1 MSKIEKYEKEPAY
14 LTWANEKQKATVM
27 ASVGDALK
35 DVRPVLR
42 TQSTNIYVDVD
53 TNTHIRD
60 GMNRSDYDFYRPGE
74 RSPRKLKELINVCD
88 EACNNNGIV
97 NNVINLMA
105 DFTSKGIKIIHPN
118 KSIEKFFRGWAKKV
132 GFRRVSERLAHYLF
146 RHGTVLVKKQ
156 FAKLK
161 VKDADQLTKTQANP
175 DVSVDVEIKIVK
187 REVPWRYT
195 FLHPNSVDLLSEEL
209 APFVGPEGFLYSVR
223 IPKNVVSKVK
233 NPKSKADR
241 LLVSK
246 IPDDIRKAII
256 SGESSL
262 PLDPDKLAV
271 CWYKRDDWAA
281 WARPVVAPILKDL
294 MMLEKMKLADLAAL
308 DGAVSCI
315 RVWKLGDL
323 EKGIMPHPST
333 IRRLAEMLTNNV
345 GGGVMDMV
353 WGPDL
358 HLIETSTEV
367 HRFLGSTKYA
377 PTLQAIYSGL
387 GIPQTMTGSE
397 TPTGFTNNYVSLK
410 ILTERLEYGR
420 SILREFWEK
429 ELAIVQKAMG
439 FRLPAKVDFED
450 LLSDDATQ
458 QKLLLDMADRDLI
471 DAETLQE
478 EFGFDPDVIAIRM
491 QRERRKRKRGA
502 IPPKASPYHSPNK
515 EADLEKI
522 FASTGTFTPEEFG
535 LELEDP
541 KPGSIPPGERSSKW
555 KVSPEPKGTPG
566 EGRPQGA
573 KDSTK
578 RKQKQVKPRTSAA
591 FIENLAKSEAMLNSV
606 SKILTPVMLT
616 ACNKK
621 TLRELTDEEAK
632 NFESLKFHTLCQFK
646 LEDEVTEKT
655 VGKLLQNP
663 LAVPSFVSSLLNQTI
678 SQHTSKNDKPLTFE
692 VLRRYQACVFA
703 MYRGEV

>member
-1 MSKIEKYEKEPAY
+1 MSKVEKFVEEPAY
-14 LTWANEKQKATVM
+14 LTWTDDKTK
-27 ASVGDALK
+27 ASVMNAVGTALK
-35 DVRPVLR
+35 DARPTLR
-42 TQSTNIYVDVD
+42 SHATDIYTDVT

-60 GMNRSDYDFYRPGE
+60 SLGRGDYEYYRPDE
-74 RSPRKLKELINVCD
+74 RTPKKLKELIGLCD
-88 EACNNNGIV
+88 LACDNNGIV
-97 NNVINLMA
+97 NNVVNLMA

-118 KSIEKFFRGWAKKV
+118 RAIEKFFRGWAKKV

-161 VKDADQLTKTQANP
+161 VRDVDEIKRVKATP
-175 DVSVDVEIKIVK
+175 DVEVDVQPIVVK

-195 FLHPNSVDLLSEEL
+195 FLHPNSVDLLSDEL
-209 APFVGPEGFLYSVR
+209 APFIGPEGFLYEVK
-223 IPKNVVSKVK
+223 IPKGIVTKVK
-233 NPKSKADR
+233 NPKSPQDI

-246 IPDDIRKAII
+246 IPADIRKAII
-256 SGESSL
+256 EGKQSL
-262 PLDPDKLAV
+262 PIEPEKLSV
-271 CWYKRDDWAA
+271 SWYKRDDWSP
-281 WARPVVAPILKDL
+281 WARPMVAPILKDL

-358 HLIETSTEV
+358 ELIETSTEV

-420 SILREFWEK
+420 SILRDFWEK
-429 ELAIVQKAMG
+429 ELALVQKAMG
-439 FRLPAKVDFED
+439 FRLPARVDFED

-478 EFGFDPDVIAIRM
+478 EFGFDPDIISMRM
-491 QRERRKRKRGA
+491 NRERRKRKRGA
-502 IPPKASPYHSPNK
+502 LPPKASPYHSPNH
-515 EADLEKI
+515 EQDLEKI
-522 FASTGTFTPEEFG
+522 FASTGTFTPDEFG
-535 LELEDP
+535 LELDEP
-541 KPGSIPPGERSSKW
+541 KPGSVPPGEKSSKW
-555 KVSPEPKGTPG
+555 KVSSTPKGTLG

-573 KDSTK
+573 KDSSK
-578 RKQKQVKPRTSAA
+578 RKRKNVKPRTSAV
-591 FIENLAKSEAMLNSV
+591 FIENLARSEAMLNQV
-606 SKILTPVMLT
+606 AKILTPVMLT
-616 ACNKK
+616 ACGKK

-632 NFESLKFHTLCQFK
+632 NFESLKFHTLCQLKFD
-646 LEDEVTEKT
+646 DEVSEVT
-655 VGKLLQNP
+655 VGRLLQKP
-663 LAVPSFVSSLLNQTI
+663 LAVPSFVTALLKETVAK
-678 SQHTSKNDKPLTFE
+678 HTNENDKPLTFD
-692 VLRRYQACVFA
+692 VLRRYHASVFA
-703 MYRGEV
+703 LYRGEV